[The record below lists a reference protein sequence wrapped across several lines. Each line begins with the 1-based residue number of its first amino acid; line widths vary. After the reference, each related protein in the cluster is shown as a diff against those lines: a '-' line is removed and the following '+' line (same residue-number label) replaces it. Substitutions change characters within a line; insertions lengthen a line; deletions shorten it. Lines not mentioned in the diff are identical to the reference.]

1 MVLVTFTIVVL
12 RYAFNM
18 GWIAMQESVTY
29 MHALVFL
36 MGAAYTLKSDGHVR
50 VDIFYRT
57 KSAKY
62 KALIDFLGSLLL
74 LLPVSLFIAWVSF
87 SYVAESWSI
96 LEGSREAGGIPFVY
110 LLKSGILIMAV
121 LLVLQ
126 AGSEA
131 IKKGLVLLVK
141 E

>member
-57 KSAKY
+57 KGVKY

>member
-57 KSAKY
+57 KSVKY

-74 LLPVSLFIAWVSF
+74 LLPVSLFIAWVSS